1 MLILCSLLSSA
12 ALAGEITVH
21 LETHEAGP
29 AAVTFHDV
37 QDGDTLHVLLPGED
51 GQPVGWFETR
61 VSYDAET
68 EQVQFD
74 ARIHGVERSRRGLR
88 VLRGS
93 SLASAGRTWSPLCL
107 PPPSC
112 GVGLA
117 VASLPSRGAR
127 VGSSG

>member
-88 VLRGS
+88 STWLSSPRVITNDGVEASFEQAASDDSAFLRV
-93 SLASAGRTWSPLCL
+93 SLVSDFSE
-107 PPPSC
+107 
-112 GVGLA
+112 
-117 VASLPSRGAR
+117 
-127 VGSSG
+127 